1 MRYESTR
8 DVELRLRHS
17 VVLFERKPVIV
28 MDVQDVE
35 NVVVQDILSG
45 DDKRAKVAEL
55 DLQPSHAPLGYVMTP
70 HGVYMAMRKPVRK
83 YKQGLTQDNLIV
95 KGVLQKRGE
104 DVPRR
109 PVHFSS
115 IELAKTMIGDFPDIG
130 KAFQAVRSGDKK
142 IVPFSRDWAVA
153 DHEDDL
159 SIVFRG
165 EVVGYATDNSVK
177 LLPERFYL
185 RESLELVL
193 G

>member
-28 MDVQDVE
+28 MDVRDVE

-45 DDKRAKVAEL
+45 DDKHAKVSEL

-115 IELAKTMIGDFPDIG
+115 VELAKTMVGDFPDIG
-130 KAFQAVRSGDKK
+130 KAFQSVRSGDKK
-142 IVPFSRDWAVA
+142 IVPFSRDWAIA

-165 EVVGYATDNSVK
+165 EVVGFATDNSVK

-185 RESLELVL
+185 RESLELCL
-193 G
+193 K